1 MFCVELETVGFS
13 AYTSQKSMKLI
24 QKAEKMMTRDVKP
37 SAKMFRYTV
46 KIALYFHVCICFVF
60 LMALEKSCGQSSPQ
74 SNSNFWGGKKKGGLT
89 FCFNDTQIPF
99 HFQARNYKLLWTK
112 ALLPK
117 VFRLTYIQYQV
128 YSC

>member
-13 AYTSQKSMKLI
+13 AYTFQKSMKLI

-37 SAKMFRYTV
+37 SAKMFRYIV

-74 SNSNFWGGKKKGGLT
+74 SNSNFWGKKKKGGLT

>member
-1 MFCVELETVGFS
+1 
-13 AYTSQKSMKLI
+13 
-24 QKAEKMMTRDVKP
+24 MMTRDVKP

-74 SNSNFWGGKKKGGLT
+74 SNSNFWGKKKKGGLT

-99 HFQARNYKLLWTK
+99 HFTSKQGITNCSGQKLCFPRYLD
-112 ALLPK
+112 
-117 VFRLTYIQYQV
+117 
-128 YSC
+128 